1 MIASVEG
8 KLLEKREDSAIVE
21 VAGLGL
27 QLLVSGRTLE
37 ALPKPGSKVKLHS
50 HLHVREDLLQLY
62 GFADSAEKELFLQ
75 LICVSGIGP
84 RMALVILSS
93 FKPDDLIRVV
103 ATEDLDALTTI
114 PGVGKK
120 SGQRLLMELKDK
132 LGPFPDDL
140 SGTTHAASGDVL
152 RDAREALRG
161 LGYTTTESAR
171 ALEGFS
177 GEDEPAVEDLIRHA
191 LTRLAR
197 E

>member
-37 ALPKPGSKVKLHS
+37 GLPRPGAKVKLHS

-62 GFADSAEKELFLQ
+62 GFADNAEKELFLQ

-132 LGPFPDDL
+132 LGPFPQDL
-140 SGTTHAASGDVL
+140 SGATRAVSGDVL
-152 RDAREALRG
+152 RDAREALRN
-161 LGYTTTESAR
+161 LGYSTTESAR

-177 GEDEPAVEDLIRHA
+177 SEGEPAVEDLIRHA
-191 LTRLAR
+191 LTHLAR